1 MRELFLKNVFKIQ
14 SRTASAAQVKKTE
27 DQHECLRCFGDSVR
41 FYLKIMWTFH
51 IRGYFH
57 VCWSTSKA
65 PSTLKPFWDPTSWRL
80 LDRFFGVSKHILKP
94 SFPFNYH
101 TQILCTVCVDFLWLY
116 SDQCVK
122 DVQGRM
128 PSRPVLLNLINSLFH
143 SFFTPSPLP
152 FQVCVTLHHWVEFFF
167 FF

>member
-1 MRELFLKNVFKIQ
+1 
-14 SRTASAAQVKKTE
+14 
-27 DQHECLRCFGDSVR
+27 
-41 FYLKIMWTFH
+41 MWTFH

-57 VCWSTSKA
+57 VCWSTSKV

-80 LDRFFGVSKHILKP
+80 LDRFFGASRHILKS
-94 SFPFNYH
+94 SFPFNYY

-152 FQVCVTLHHWVEFFF
+152 FQVCVTLQHWGDLFFF
-167 FF
+167 FKQSSRCSVEESVTHGCTPSDYSLETLGLLSFLI